1 MWFIQPILA
10 VDPAMDSGVSTAL
23 TSTVTG
29 LQSTITGQLAAMLP
43 LAAVVLVSVVGLFFA
58 IRSFRRIAHV

>member
-1 MWFIQPILA
+1 MWSAIYA
-10 VDPAMDSGVSTAL
+10 VDPAIDSGVQAAL

-29 LQSTITGQLAAMLP
+29 LQTTITGQLAAMLP

-58 IRSFRRIAHV
+58 IRSFRKIAHV